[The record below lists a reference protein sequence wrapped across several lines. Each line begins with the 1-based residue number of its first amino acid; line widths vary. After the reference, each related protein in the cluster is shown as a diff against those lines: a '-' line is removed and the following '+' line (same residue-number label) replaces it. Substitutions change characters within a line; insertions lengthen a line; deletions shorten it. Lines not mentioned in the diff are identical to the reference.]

1 MQNTEGMGS
10 REHITCSDNLVS
22 NSECVSSQETVIFK
36 SESGNRPATQ
46 IEKTNENKELEGI
59 SAKERKQDYC
69 HPNNVNTILEVAHDV
84 TLESLK
90 TVISKCTRQTLN
102 SVENHVSDPSLD
114 ANETSKNSGN
124 EDFLPNVTKLEDV
137 PQEEDSFAESS
148 LCEIPGG
155 AESHE
160 EILES
165 NDRSDGSDSGLG
177 SDVAEERGV
186 PADSLSSGSA
196 DESGSTAAAGQADSE
211 EGAVSSSSDGEAH
224 FLEGIQDSLAETSKD
239 PAGSVNALEIP
250 AAILETNSDV
260 VGTLS
265 NNHQIPLPD
274 TLSNFEHSEFA
285 TVSLKKK
292 LSLHRE
298 PSESFFELPG
308 ISSSET
314 SDVHQATMG
323 LNYSLSESRSS
334 AEDDADLGSILDST
348 SASQRSSGQSSLKRH
363 LPYDEQAGP
372 QSKRKKTIA
381 FDKVTVYYFP
391 RAQGFTCV
399 PSQGGSTLG
408 MASQHAHVQHFSIL
422 EHAVEQRRLHRQV
435 SKSIACMYCSDSSNW
450 VFRIVSIRLVL
461 AGRTQN

>member
-22 NSECVSSQETVIFK
+22 NSECLSAQETVTFK
-36 SESGNRPATQ
+36 SESGNKSATQ
-46 IEKTNENKELEGI
+46 IEKTNENKELEDI
-59 SAKERKQDYC
+59 SAKERKQDCY
-69 HPNNVNTILEVAHDV
+69 HPNNVDTILEVPHDL
-84 TLESLK
+84 TSEPLK
-90 TVISKCTRQTLN
+90 TVISNYTRQTLN
-102 SVENHVSDPSLD
+102 SVENHVSDSSPNV
-114 ANETSKNSGN
+114 NETSKNSGN
-124 EDFLPNVTKLEDV
+124 DDFLQNVTKLEDV
-137 PQEEDSFAESS
+137 PQEEDSFAENS

-155 AESHE
+155 AESQE

-211 EGAVSSSSDGEAH
+211 EGAVSSSSDSEAH
-224 FLEGIQDSLAETSKD
+224 FLEGIQDSLAVTSKD
-239 PAGSVNALEIP
+239 PERSVNTLEIP
-250 AAILETNSDV
+250 ADVLETNSDV

-265 NNHQIPLPD
+265 DNHQIPSAH

-285 TVSLKKK
+285 TVNLKKK
-292 LSLHRE
+292 LTLHRE

-314 SDVHQATMG
+314 SDVHAATMG
-323 LNYSLSESRSS
+323 VNYSLSQSRSS
-334 AEDDADLGSILDST
+334 VEEDADLGSILDST
-348 SASQRSSGQSSLKRH
+348 SASQRSSRQSNLKRH
-363 LPYDEQAGP
+363 LPYDEQSVP

-408 MASQHAHVQHFSIL
+408 MASQHAHIQHFSIL

-435 SKSIACMYCSDSSNW
+435 SKSIACM
-450 VFRIVSIRLVL
+450 L
-461 AGRTQN
+461 Q

>member
-10 REHITCSDNLVS
+10 REHVTCSDNSIS
-22 NSECVSSQETVIFK
+22 NSECLSSQETIT
-36 SESGNRPATQ
+36 SESECGNRSGTQ
-46 IEKTNENKELEGI
+46 IGITNEKNKELEDI
-59 SAKERKQDYC
+59 SEKERIQDCC
-69 HPNNVNTILEVAHDV
+69 HPNSVDTRLEVARDLM
-84 TLESLK
+84 LEALQ
-90 TVISKCTRQTLN
+90 TVISKRSRQTLS
-102 SVENHVSDPSLD
+102 SVENLVSDSSSD
-114 ANETSKNSGN
+114 DNVTSKNLGN

-148 LCEIPGG
+148 LCEVPGG
-155 AESHE
+155 AESQE
-160 EILES
+160 EVLES

-196 DESGSTAAAGQADSE
+196 DESGSTTAAVGQADSE
-211 EGAVSSSSDGEAH
+211 EGAVSSSSDSEAH
-224 FLEGIQDSLAETSKD
+224 FLEGIQDSLSETSRD
-239 PAGSVNALEIP
+239 LARSVNALEIP
-250 AAILETNSDV
+250 ADVLETNSDV

-265 NNHQIPLPD
+265 ENHQIISAN

-298 PSESFFELPG
+298 PSESFFELSG
-308 ISSSET
+308 ISTSET

-323 LNYSLSESRSS
+323 LNYSLSQSRSS
-334 AEDDADLGSILDST
+334 AEEDADLGSILDST
-348 SASQRSSGQSSLKRH
+348 SESQRLSSQSSLKRR

-381 FDKVTVYYFP
+381 FDKVTVFYFP

-435 SKSIACMYCSDSSNW
+435 SKIVACMCCSD
-450 VFRIVSIRLVL
+450 
-461 AGRTQN
+461 